1 MHKKFFLNEKIIQIY
16 ILLIPFV
23 SAFAINSWLP
33 LPLIFMIIVSIYVI
47 FSRQLKFFTE
57 DWEIFLVIIL
67 GIVGFVFSLS
77 YFGVKN
83 INHTLAILTSVFFF
97 YIVPKSLLIKF
108 KSVNVFVNY
117 VVISLAIVSAF
128 VIIEFIGSNYFGIN
142 FLNLIPYTRSDLGD
156 ATVVGQYI
164 RPRGF
169 AEEGGHMALF
179 YELSLPLS
187 FLYFKNKGFLSQIFF
202 YIPVFTGFILLFSS
216 AAFICIIVALTA
228 LFSLN
233 IRSKKS
239 FALSVAMICIV
250 LLVIVSDVT
259 KPFVEATV
267 GVRVATFLNPSQG
280 YNSSASE
287 RLQLYQ
293 NALVVFLS
301 APLGIGWGM
310 TSQIASEKQRFSG
323 IAFEDAGFI
332 NLYAEIL
339 VACGFLG
346 LILFIKFIGKR
357 IVRLARSRSFES
369 QMVFLSVFSLSL
381 HYIFISNYW
390 FPMLWFSLALADTV
404 TRAENKCKIEINK
417 DKTCKL
423 N

>member
-1 MHKKFFLNEKIIQIY
+1 MHKKNFLNETIIKIY
-16 ILLIPFV
+16 VLLIPFI
-23 SAFAINSWLP
+23 SAFGLSPWLP
-33 LPLIFMIIVSIYVI
+33 LPLFFMMIVSIYIV

-67 GIVGFVFSLS
+67 GIVGFIFSLS

-83 INHTLAILTSVFFF
+83 INHVLAVLNSVFFF
-97 YIVPKSLLIKF
+97 YIIPKNLLVKF
-108 KSVNVFVNY
+108 KSINVFMNY
-117 VVISLAIVSAF
+117 IAISLAIVSAF

-142 FLNLIPYTRSDLGD
+142 FLDLIPYTRSDLGD

-169 AEEGGHMALF
+169 AEEAGHMALF

-187 FLYFKNKGFLSQIFF
+187 FLYFKNKGLLSQILF
-202 YIPVFTGFILLFSS
+202 YIPVFTGFIILFS
-216 AAFICIIVALTA
+216 AAAYICIGVALMT
-228 LFSLN
+228 LFLLT

-239 FALSVAMICIV
+239 LALLVAMICIV
-250 LLVIVSDVT
+250 FLVIVSDVT
-259 KPFVEATV
+259 KPFVESTV
-267 GVRVATFLNPSQG
+267 GIRLAAVLNPSQE
-280 YNSSASE
+280 YNSSATE
-287 RLQLYQ
+287 RLDLYQ
-293 NALVVFLS
+293 NALVVSSS

-310 TSQIASEKQRFSG
+310 TSQLAFEQQRFSG
-323 IAFEDAGFI
+323 IVFENAGFI

-339 VACGFLG
+339 IACGFPG

-357 IVRLARSRSFES
+357 IVRLARFRSFES

-381 HYIFISNYW
+381 HYIFASNYW

-404 TRAENKCKIEINK
+404 TRAENKYETEINK
-417 DKTCKL
+417 AE
-423 N
+423 